1 MNVWD
6 ERRLA
11 KEVRMRLKELTA
23 LLADTRQF
31 SETLSAV
38 EADGDRGD
46 AQRDRGEAWS
56 ELSDVL
62 ESAIQDMDG
71 AVDAVEALLL

>member
-11 KEVRMRLKELTA
+11 KRIRMQVKELTA
-23 LLADTRQF
+23 LLADTRQY

-38 EADGDRGD
+38 EADGDRAD
-46 AQRDRGEAWS
+46 AQRDRGESWG

-62 ESAIQDMDG
+62 ESAIQETDG
-71 AVDAVEALLL
+71 AVDAVESLLL